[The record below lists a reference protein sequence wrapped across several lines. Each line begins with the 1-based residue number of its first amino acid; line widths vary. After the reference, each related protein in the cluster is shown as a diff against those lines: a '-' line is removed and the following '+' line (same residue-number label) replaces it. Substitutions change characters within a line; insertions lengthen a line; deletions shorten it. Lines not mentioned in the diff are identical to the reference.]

1 MELTPFTIRPLP
13 ETGPRT
19 FVQLDGFAVWQHFIA
34 VSEGVSLEIK
44 ITDRGEPLCIGVT
57 VRDEEGVNSEALRRV
72 PVARLVKEAFAVA
85 APRSRPRRTA
95 SPSPASSGRAP
106 GTEPGS
112 MSALPRMYASRDP
125 AHRSPTSTW
134 HRSPSSTEP
143 RSNGR
148 THQLRRSPTRCT
160 SPVPPLDGGSQ
171 RRAREDCSDL
181 RSAAAGERQ
190 ADARPHPKAR

>member
-85 APRSRPRRTA
+85 ASKVETEKDGQPIPRMVGTSAGDRARFYERFAKDVRQPRSGSPLTDEHLAQVAELYRAAVEREDAPTQTVADAMHVTRPTA
-95 SPSPASSGRAP
+95 GRWVAK
-106 GTEPGS
+106 
-112 MSALPRMYASRDP
+112 
-125 AHRSPTSTW
+125 
-134 HRSPSSTEP
+134 
-143 RSNGR
+143 
-148 THQLRRSPTRCT
+148 
-160 SPVPPLDGGSQ
+160 
-171 RRAREDCSDL
+171 ARERGL
-181 RSAAAGERQ
+181 LGPAKRGRGGE
-190 ADARPHPKAR
+190 AS